1 MCICTQDPAFS
12 KQINDVPHMMT
23 VTAVGVLA
31 FALVFAVNSSVRKT
45 ATDKGAQRRAEAVQT
60 DREPNRGRYREKD
73 RRV

>member
-1 MCICTQDPAFS
+1 
-12 KQINDVPHMMT
+12 MMT